1 MKFRLAHS
9 QAVLK
14 LACVAT
20 CTLALLTAC
29 SSTATK
35 PRPPALEPLSVTSD
49 QAAVRSVWSQ
59 RLGSVKFPLS
69 IAAVNGAFTLASDD
83 GTLVAIDAGSGRE
96 LWRGQSAVKLSAGVG
111 TDGSLFAVVSNEGR
125 LVVMR
130 EGRPLW
136 SRTLDARVS
145 TRPLVA
151 GQRVFVLGTDRSVQ
165 AFDGESGQPIWS
177 VRRPGEALT
186 LSHVGVLLAVENT
199 LVVGQGPRLAG
210 LNPLNGDVMWEFPLA
225 TPRGTNEIERLAD
238 LVGPAGRVGDIVCAR
253 AFQAAVGCGNAA
265 RGNLIWTRPV
275 GGTRGIAADTDTVVG
290 ADAND
295 RITAWRTSSGDVVW
309 TSEALLYRNLS
320 APVVM
325 NHWVAFGDADG
336 TIHVLSKANGK
347 TLIRLSTDG
356 NAIESLSIGPDST
369 LLAVTRGGGV
379 FAFRS

>member
-1 MKFRLAHS
+1 MKFRLA
-9 QAVLK
+9 QPLAMLK
-14 LACVAT
+14 LACVTT
-20 CTLALLTAC
+20 CTLALLAAC

-35 PRPPALEPLSVTSD
+35 PRPPALEPLSITSD
-49 QAAVRSVWSQ
+49 QAAIRSVWSQ

-69 IAAVNGAFTLASDD
+69 IAAVNGGFTLASDD
-83 GTLVAIDAGSGRE
+83 GTLAALDAGSGRE
-96 LWRGQSAVKLSAGVG
+96 LWRGQTAVKLSAGVG
-111 TDGSLFAVVSNEGR
+111 TDGSLSAVVSNEGR

-136 SRTLDARVS
+136 NRTLDARVS

-151 GQRVFVLGTDRSVQ
+151 GQRVFVLGTDRSVH

-177 VRRPGEALT
+177 ARRPGEALT
-186 LSHVGVLLAVENT
+186 LNHVGVLLAVENT

-210 LNPLNGDVMWEFPLA
+210 LNPLSGDVMWEVPLA

-253 AFQAAVGCGNAA
+253 AFQAAVGCANAA
-265 RGNLIWTRPV
+265 RGNLLWTRPV
-275 GGTRGIAADTDTVVG
+275 GGARGIAADSETVVG

-295 RITAWRTSSGDVVW
+295 RITAWRTSSGEVAW

-320 APVVM
+320 APVLT

-347 TLIRLSTDG
+347 TLNRLPTDG
-356 NAIESLSIGPDST
+356 SAIESLSIGPDST

-379 FAFRS
+379 FAFRY